1 CGISAS
7 SLPGMR
13 YGIPRLVS
21 AVADELFSDNRKE
34 ILKNFY
40 SYNEVEF
47 VGKWPKR
54 NSDIR

>member
-21 AVADELFSDNRKE
+21 AVADQLFSDNREE

-40 SYNEVEF
+40 SYNEAEF
-47 VGKWPKR
+47 VGEWTNR
-54 NSDIR
+54 GSEVR